1 MMTGRML
8 FRSEFPGGFMKI
20 FAVAMLLLLLSAGVL
35 GGFLFTAREARAQE
49 GPKPL
54 ELTFHSFDGGGPSY
68 HAEFASD
75 IAVITTDRRY
85 KKKDHERLRGAGYD
99 KVFIIAG
106 KKPGT
111 AFLRIREEMPHG
123 NPRLRC
129 QNHDYELA
137 VSEDLRVTV
146 KSLPEDK
153 KKQTSCPDE

>member
-1 MMTGRML
+1 
-8 FRSEFPGGFMKI
+8 MKI
-20 FAVAMLLLLLSAGVL
+20 FAVVMLLLVFAGGL
-35 GGFLFTAREARAQE
+35 GIFLFTAREARAQE

-54 ELTFHSFDGGGPSY
+54 ELSFHSFDGGGPSY

-85 KKKDHERLRGAGYD
+85 KKKDHEKLRGAGYD

-106 KKPGT
+106 KKPGS

-153 KKQTSCPDE
+153 KKRTSCPDE